1 MKNQLRN
8 LICYPFYNSF
18 YIPFCGSCVAILL
31 LFIPILFLSGCS
43 AQKDYVLSDDDNK
56 YAFLTEEDSG
66 GKKNAGNDF
75 DIETEQSEN
84 VANAKQG
91 EGNVEPDAEDEKHMI
106 YVDICGAVHSPGVYS
121 FHEGARVFEVIAAAG
136 GLTDDACLESVNR
149 AENVSDGQKLYI
161 LTKIEWEQQKSDGIL
176 QADTEADDGL
186 VNVNNASESEL
197 CTLPGIGATRAQAI
211 IAYREEQGGFATIEE
226 IQNVSGIKSGTYEK
240 IKDLIKVN

>member
-1 MKNQLRN
+1 M
-8 LICYPFYNSF
+8 
-18 YIPFCGSCVAILL
+18 
-31 LFIPILFLSGCS
+31 
-43 AQKDYVLSDDDNK
+43 
-56 YAFLTEEDSG
+56 
-66 GKKNAGNDF
+66 
-75 DIETEQSEN
+75 
-84 VANAKQG
+84 
-91 EGNVEPDAEDEKHMI
+91 
-106 YVDICGAVHSPGVYS
+106 
-121 FHEGARVFEVIAAAG
+121 
-136 GLTDDACLESVNR
+136 TDDACLESVNR

>member
-1 MKNQLRN
+1 MKKQLCN

-18 YIPFCGSCVAILL
+18 CVLFCNSCVAILL

-56 YAFLTEEDSG
+56 YAFFAEEDSD
-66 GKKNAGNDF
+66 GKKNAGNNS
-75 DIETEQSEN
+75 DIETEQNEN

-91 EGNVEPDAEDEKHMI
+91 EVNAEPDAEDEKQMI
-106 YVDICGAVHSPGVYS
+106 YVDICGAVNNPGVYS
-121 FHEGARVFEVIAAAG
+121 FHEGTRVFEVIAAAG

-149 AENVSDGQKLYI
+149 AESVTDGQKLYI
-161 LTKIEWEQQKSDGIL
+161 QNKIEWEQQKSDGLL
-176 QADTEADDGL
+176 QTNTETDDGL
-186 VNVNNASESEL
+186 INLNDASESEL

-240 IKDLIKVN
+240 IKNLIKVK